1 MQNTLT
7 WMVLD
12 EKEFN
17 IYSTYKAGV
26 ITSASRTV
34 IPIRLYN
41 NYMGVEK
48 QPDLKNFGIN
58 FYFTDIEDSS
68 LLDNIKILNAES
80 VELPTTRLN
89 EVLTVNLTNEVIISG
104 APNKGDSKGNY
115 YDFNIVI
122 ELPKDVKYKI
132 NDLKELTCDVVYY

>member
-48 QPDLKNFGIN
+48 QPDLKKFGIN

-104 APNKGDSKGNY
+104 APNKGDSKDNY

>member
-89 EVLTVNLTNEVIISG
+89 EVLTINLTNEVIISG
-104 APNKGDSKGNY
+104 APNTGDSKDNY

>member
-68 LLDNIKILNAES
+68 LLDNI
-80 VELPTTRLN
+80 N

-104 APNKGDSKGNY
+104 APNKGDSKDNY

-132 NDLKELTCDVVYY
+132 NDLKELTCDVICY

>member
-104 APNKGDSKGNY
+104 APNKGDSKDN
-115 YDFNIVI
+115 
-122 ELPKDVKYKI
+122 
-132 NDLKELTCDVVYY
+132 

>member
-104 APNKGDSKGNY
+104 TPNKGDSKDNY

>member
-1 MQNTLT
+1 
-7 WMVLD
+7 
-12 EKEFN
+12 
-17 IYSTYKAGV
+17 
-26 ITSASRTV
+26 
-34 IPIRLYN
+34 
-41 NYMGVEK
+41 MGVEK

-104 APNKGDSKGNY
+104 APNKGDSKDNY

-122 ELPKDVKYKI
+122 ELPKDIKYKI

>member
-12 EKEFN
+12 NKEFN

-26 ITSASRTV
+26 VTSASRTV

-80 VELPTTRLN
+80 IELPTTRLN

-104 APNKGDSKGNY
+104 APNKGDNKNNY

-122 ELPKDVKYKI
+122 ELSKDVKYKI

>member
-80 VELPTTRLN
+80 IELPTTRLN

-104 APNKGDSKGNY
+104 VPNKGDSKDNY

>member
-104 APNKGDSKGNY
+104 APNKGDGKDNY

>member
-89 EVLTVNLTNEVIISG
+89 EVLTVNLTNEVNISG
-104 APNKGDSKGNY
+104 APNKGDSKDNY

-132 NDLKELTCDVVYY
+132 NDLKELTCDVVCY

>member
-12 EKEFN
+12 EQEFN

-34 IPIRLYN
+34 IPVRIYN
-41 NYMGVEK
+41 NYMGIEK
-48 QPDLKNFGIN
+48 QPDLKNFGVN
-58 FYFTDIEDSS
+58 FYFTDIEDSV
-68 LLDNIKILNAES
+68 LLDYIKILNADS
-80 VELPTTRLN
+80 TELPTTRLSDT
-89 EVLTVNLTNEVIISG
+89 LTVNLTNEVVLSG
-104 APNKGDSKGNY
+104 APNKGDSEHNY

-122 ELPKDVKYKI
+122 ELPKDLKYKI
-132 NDLKELTCDVVYY
+132 NDLKELTCDIIYY

>member
-104 APNKGDSKGNY
+104 TPNKGDSKDNY

-132 NDLKELTCDVVYY
+132 NDLKELTCDIVYY

>member
-104 APNKGDSKGNY
+104 ASNKGDSKDNY

>member
-89 EVLTVNLTNEVIISG
+89 EVLTINLTNEVIISG
-104 APNKGDSKGNY
+104 APNKGGSKDNY